1 MNGMAAQAGP
11 RFHILGT
18 RAGYTKRGLDG
29 QEPALAAGMPPS
41 DPAYGV
47 DPQEHWG
54 LLGVDG
60 ATAPVP
66 AERGAYP
73 QFYVQLAAALRGT
86 GPLPVDPAEPLEVLK
101 VIEGI
106 HALA

>member
-1 MNGMAAQAGP
+1 M
-11 RFHILGT
+11 
-18 RAGYTKRGLDG
+18 
-29 QEPALAAGMPPS
+29 
-41 DPAYGV
+41 
-47 DPQEHWG
+47 

-60 ATAPVP
+60 ATTPVP